1 MMYFLRTYT
10 WYSQYVYEKWERNL
24 MKENEGG
31 GNMNKNEWKQ
41 NDLEQSGNI
50 LKLRFQYNMKREKGW
65 EFGRW
70 KEVPFCEN
78 NHHNIIWLHSQAL
91 RCNNVIYSSW
101 NKDLFSVSV
110 NEKFKTNKQ
119 NSRFMLLFYCI
130 LQIGVHY

>member
-10 WYSQYVYEKWERNL
+10 WYSQYVFEKWERNL

-50 LKLRFQYNMKREKGW
+50 LKLRFQYNMKRERWW
-65 EFGRW
+65 EFGRR
-70 KEVPFCEN
+70 KEVSFCEKS
-78 NHHNIIWLHSQAL
+78 HHSIIWLHSQAL

-101 NKDLFSVSV
+101 NKDLFSVSF
-110 NEKFKTNKQ
+110 NKKFKTNKQ
-119 NSRFMLLFYCI
+119 NSRLMLLFYNI
-130 LQIGVHY
+130 LQIGVYY